1 MFDKIL
7 IANRG
12 EIACRIMRTAKS
24 MNIKTVAV
32 YSDADANSNHVM
44 MADEAVCI
52 GPPPSAESYLDAD
65 AIIAAAISTGAEAI
79 HPGFG
84 FLSEN
89 AGFVA
94 AVEKAGLIFIG
105 PGAEAIQLMGD
116 KITSKT
122 LADKAGVS
130 IVPGT
135 EGAVS
140 DVEVAAREAS
150 GIGYPVMIKASAG
163 GGGKGM
169 RIAHDERE
177 LREAMPQAQN
187 EARASFGDDRVF
199 VEKFVTSPRHIEIQI
214 LGDSHGNVV
223 YLGERECSLQR
234 RHQKV
239 LEESPSPFISDK
251 TRTAMGKQAVEL
263 AKAVQYQS
271 AGTVEF
277 IVGADE
283 DFYFLEMNTRLQVEH
298 PVTELVYDI
307 DLVEWMIRIA
317 AGEKLALKQDAITP
331 KGWAVEVRLY
341 AEDPSRG
348 FLPAIGQLTRYRE
361 PEDMAGIRIDS
372 GVHEAG
378 EISIHYDPMIAKVI
392 GYGKTRD
399 AALDH
404 LGAGLDRY
412 VIEGLAH
419 NRQFLRHI
427 IDHPQFRKGDVTT
440 GFIADE
446 YPHGYTPLAPDDA
459 VILAQMRAVA
469 VQLVA
474 SRLDR
479 MAAMGAALSKQNTGQ
494 NTEQNYWLSDAGGT
508 STAIWDAA
516 SQSVTIG
523 DQIMTITGQ
532 PDRDSRRF
540 DGAINGQPVMMQIWH
555 HAARVEIML
564 GAYRL
569 AVHILPERISHLQA
583 LMPEKTASGGA
594 VEIKAPM
601 PGLMTRIMVSPGDQ
615 ITAGDDVV
623 VIEAMKME
631 NLLKSTE
638 TGIVK
643 EVLVSAG
650 ETVAADQ
657 PLIRLA
663 DHADSE

>member
-1 MFDKIL
+1 MFNKIL

-12 EIACRIMRTAKS
+12 EIACRIMRTAKA
-24 MNIKTVAV
+24 MGIKTVAV
-32 YSDADANSNHVM
+32 YSDADANSNHVI

-52 GPPPSAESYLDAD
+52 GPPPSAESYLDAKG
-65 AIIAAAISTGAEAI
+65 IIAAAKSTGAEAI

-89 AGFVA
+89 ASFVKM
-94 AVEKAGLIFIG
+94 VEEAGLVFIG

-122 LADKAGVS
+122 LAEKAGVS
-130 IVPGT
+130 VVPGT

-140 DVEVAAREAS
+140 DVDVAAQAALD
-150 GIGYPVMIKASAG
+150 IGYPVMIKASAG

-199 VEKFVTSPRHIEIQI
+199 IEKFVTSPRHIEIQI
-214 LGDSHGNVV
+214 LGDSHGHVV

-251 TRTAMGKQAVEL
+251 TRAAMGKQAVEL
-263 AKAVQYQS
+263 AKAVQYKS

-317 AGEKLALKQDAITP
+317 AGETLALTQDKITP

-361 PEDMAGIRIDS
+361 PDDMTGIRIDS

-378 EISIHYDPMIAKVI
+378 EISIYYDPMIAKVI

-399 AALDH
+399 AALDY

-427 IDHPQFRKGDVTT
+427 IDHPQFRKGDMTT

-446 YPHGYTPLAPDDA
+446 YPQGYTPSAPEDSEQLAA
-459 VILAQMRAVA
+459 MRAVA

-479 MAAMGAALSKQNTGQ
+479 MAAIGGAVP
-494 NTEQNYWLSDAGGT
+494 EREYWLNDAAGT
-508 STAIWDAA
+508 CIAIWDA
-516 SQSVTIG
+516 VTNTVTMDG
-523 DQIMTITGQ
+523 NVMEITGT

-540 DGAINGQPVMMQIWH
+540 DGAINGKAMAMQIWH

-564 GAYRL
+564 GAHKL
-569 AVHILPERISHLQA
+569 AVHILPRRISHLQA
-583 LMPEKTASGGA
+583 FMLDNTTGSGA
-594 VEIKAPM
+594 VEITAPM
-601 PGLMTRIMVSPGDQ
+601 PGLMSRIMVSAGDQ
-615 ITAGDDVV
+615 ITAGDDVA

-643 EVLVSAG
+643 EVLVGAG

-657 PLIRLA
+657 PLIILA
-663 DHADSE
+663 DPADKE

>member
-1 MFDKIL
+1 MFNKIL

-12 EIACRIMRTAKS
+12 EIACRIMRTAKA
-24 MNIKTVAV
+24 MGIKTVAV
-32 YSDADANSNHVM
+32 YSDADANSNHVI

-52 GPPPSAESYLDAD
+52 GPPPSAESYLNAK
-65 AIIAAAISTGAEAI
+65 AIIAAAKSTGAEAI

-89 AGFVA
+89 ASFVKM
-94 AVEKAGLIFIG
+94 VEEAGLVFIG

-122 LADKAGVS
+122 LAEKAGVS
-130 IVPGT
+130 VVPGT

-140 DVEVAAREAS
+140 DVDVAAQAALD
-150 GIGYPVMIKASAG
+150 IGYPVMIKASAG

-199 VEKFVTSPRHIEIQI
+199 IEKFVTSPRHIEIQI
-214 LGDSHGNVV
+214 LGDSHGHVV

-251 TRTAMGKQAVEL
+251 TRAAMGKQAVEV
-263 AKAVQYQS
+263 AKAVQYKS

-317 AGEKLALKQDAITP
+317 AGETLALTQDKITP

-361 PEDMAGIRIDS
+361 PDDMTGIRIDS

-378 EISIHYDPMIAKVI
+378 EISIYYDPMIAKVI

-399 AALDH
+399 AALDY

-427 IDHPQFRKGDVTT
+427 IDHPQFRKGDMTT

-446 YPHGYTPLAPDDA
+446 YPQGYTPSAPEDSEQLAA
-459 VILAQMRAVA
+459 MRAVA

-479 MAAMGAALSKQNTGQ
+479 MAAIGGAVP
-494 NTEQNYWLSDAGGT
+494 EREYWLNDAAGT
-508 STAIWDAA
+508 CIAIWDA
-516 SQSVTIG
+516 VTNTVTMDG
-523 DQIMTITGQ
+523 NVMEITGT

-540 DGAINGQPVMMQIWH
+540 DGAINGKAMAMQIWH

-564 GAYRL
+564 GAHKL
-569 AVHILPERISHLQA
+569 AVHILPRRISHLQA
-583 LMPEKTASGGA
+583 FMLDNTTGSGA
-594 VEIKAPM
+594 VEITAPM
-601 PGLMTRIMVSPGDQ
+601 PGLMSRIMVSAGDQ
-615 ITAGDDVV
+615 ITAGDDVA

-643 EVLVSAG
+643 EVLVGAG

-657 PLIRLA
+657 PLIILA
-663 DHADSE
+663 DPADKE

>member
-1 MFDKIL
+1 MFNKIL

-12 EIACRIMRTAKS
+12 EIACRIMRTAKA
-24 MNIKTVAV
+24 MGIKTVAV
-32 YSDADANSNHVM
+32 YSDADANSNHVI

-52 GPPPSAESYLDAD
+52 GPPPSAESYLDAK
-65 AIIAAAISTGAEAI
+65 AIIAAAKSTGAEAI

-89 AGFVA
+89 ASFVKM
-94 AVEKAGLIFIG
+94 VEEAGLVFIG

-122 LADKAGVS
+122 LAEKAGVS
-130 IVPGT
+130 VVPGT

-140 DVEVAAREAS
+140 DVDVAAQAALD
-150 GIGYPVMIKASAG
+150 IGYPVMIKASAG

-199 VEKFVTSPRHIEIQI
+199 IEKFVTSPRHIEIQI
-214 LGDSHGNVV
+214 LGDSHGHVV

-251 TRTAMGKQAVEL
+251 TRAAMGKQAVEL
-263 AKAVQYQS
+263 AKAVQYKS

-317 AGEKLALKQDAITP
+317 AGETLALTQDKITP

-361 PEDMAGIRIDS
+361 PDDMTGIRIDS

-378 EISIHYDPMIAKVI
+378 EISIYYDPMIAKVI

-399 AALDH
+399 AALDY

-427 IDHPQFRKGDVTT
+427 IDHPQFRKGDMTT

-446 YPHGYTPLAPDDA
+446 YPQGYTPSAPEDSEQLAA
-459 VILAQMRAVA
+459 MRAVA

-479 MAAMGAALSKQNTGQ
+479 MAAIGGAVP
-494 NTEQNYWLSDAGGT
+494 EREYWLNDAAGT
-508 STAIWDAA
+508 CIAIWDA
-516 SQSVTIG
+516 VTNTVTMDG
-523 DQIMTITGQ
+523 NVMEITGT

-540 DGAINGQPVMMQIWH
+540 DGAINGKAMAMQIWH

-564 GAYRL
+564 GAHKL
-569 AVHILPERISHLQA
+569 AVHILPRRISHLQA
-583 LMPEKTASGGA
+583 FMLDNTTGSGA
-594 VEIKAPM
+594 VEITAPM
-601 PGLMTRIMVSPGDQ
+601 PGLMSRIMVSAGDQ
-615 ITAGDDVV
+615 ITAGDDVA

-643 EVLVSAG
+643 EVLVGAG

-657 PLIRLA
+657 PLIILA
-663 DHADSE
+663 DPADKE

>member
-1 MFDKIL
+1 MFNKIL

-12 EIACRIMRTAKS
+12 EIACRIMRTAKA
-24 MNIKTVAV
+24 MDIITVAV
-32 YSDADANSNHVM
+32 YSDADANSNHVT

-65 AIIAAAISTGAEAI
+65 AIIAAAKSTGAEAI

-94 AVEKAGLIFIG
+94 AVENAGLVFIG

-135 EGAVS
+135 EGAVT
-140 DVEVAAREAS
+140 DVEAAAREAL

-251 TRTAMGKQAVEL
+251 TRAAMGKQAVEL
-263 AKAVQYQS
+263 AKAVQYKS

-378 EISIHYDPMIAKVI
+378 EISIYYDPMIAKVI
-392 GYGKTRD
+392 GYGATRD

-419 NRQFLRHI
+419 NRQFLRHM

-440 GFIADE
+440 GFIAEE
-446 YPHGYTPLAPDDA
+446 YPQGYIPGAPSDA
-459 VILAQMRAVA
+459 DMLGQMRAVA

-479 MAAMGAALSKQNTGQ
+479 MAAIGGAKP
-494 NTEQNYWLSDAGGT
+494 EQAYRLTDDAGT
-508 STAIWDAA
+508 ITAIWDNAA
-516 SQSVTIG
+516 NMVVMG
-523 DQIMTITGQ
+523 DQVMEINGK

-540 DGAINGQPVMMQIWH
+540 DGSINGTPVAMQIWH
-555 HAARVEIML
+555 HAARVEVML
-564 GAYRL
+564 GAHRL

-583 LMPEKTASGGA
+583 LMPEKTAGSGA
-594 VEIKAPM
+594 VEITAPM
-601 PGLMTRIMVSPGDQ
+601 PGLMTRIMVSVGDQ
-615 ITAGDDVV
+615 ITAGDDVA

-643 EVLVSAG
+643 EVLASAG

-663 DHADSE
+663 DHTDVE

>member
-1 MFDKIL
+1 
-7 IANRG
+7 
-12 EIACRIMRTAKS
+12 
-24 MNIKTVAV
+24 
-32 YSDADANSNHVM
+32 
-44 MADEAVCI
+44 
-52 GPPPSAESYLDAD
+52 
-65 AIIAAAISTGAEAI
+65 
-79 HPGFG
+79 
-84 FLSEN
+84 
-89 AGFVA
+89 
-94 AVEKAGLIFIG
+94 
-105 PGAEAIQLMGD
+105 
-116 KITSKT
+116 
-122 LADKAGVS
+122 
-130 IVPGT
+130 
-135 EGAVS
+135 
-140 DVEVAAREAS
+140 
-150 GIGYPVMIKASAG
+150 
-163 GGGKGM
+163 M

-251 TRTAMGKQAVEL
+251 TRAAMGKQAVEL

-378 EISIHYDPMIAKVI
+378 EISIYYDPMIAKVI

-446 YPHGYTPLAPDDA
+446 YPHGYNPSAPDDA
-459 VILAQMRAVA
+459 VMIAQMRAVA

-479 MAAMGAALSKQNTGQ
+479 MAAMGAALSKQNI
-494 NTEQNYWLSDAGGT
+494 EQNYWLNDAGGT

-615 ITAGDDVV
+615 IMAGDDVV

-663 DHADSE
+663 DQADSE